1 MAATVLVGIAVGVTS
16 GLAAWWITARAIT
29 PKIELSEGI
38 SRLPDDSGVTP
49 WLHRVKVL
57 NVKRPWLPDAPL
69 VDVRVT
75 ASLRIQGLRK
85 GLPETWIR
93 IRIPV
98 GGDGEL
104 PIVMR
109 SRVVRLDAHAIEE
122 KYAPFLPPPLLDAWK
137 ERRLALDDLF
147 ELGSCAR
154 LEVVIGAS
162 HSYTGARSTV
172 VATYRPEDVTDGGFA
187 SGGLT
192 VQPGTSDLE
201 ELDADP

>member
-1 MAATVLVGIAVGVTS
+1 
-16 GLAAWWITARAIT
+16 
-29 PKIELSEGI
+29 
-38 SRLPDDSGVTP
+38 
-49 WLHRVKVL
+49 
-57 NVKRPWLPDAPL
+57 
-69 VDVRVT
+69 VT
-75 ASLRIQGLRK
+75 ASLRIRGLRK

-122 KYAPFLPPPLLDAWK
+122 KYTPFLPPRLLDAWR

>member
-38 SRLPDDSGVTP
+38 SRLPDDGGVTA

-109 SRVVRLDAHAIEE
+109 SRVVRLNAHAIEE
-122 KYAPFLPPPLLDAWK
+122 KYAPFLPPPLLDAWR
-137 ERRLALDDLF
+137 ERRLSLDDLF

-187 SGGLT
+187 RAGLT
-192 VQPGTSDLE
+192 VQPGTTDLE

>member
-1 MAATVLVGIAVGVTS
+1 MAATMVVGIAVGVVS
-16 GLAAWWITARAIT
+16 GLATWWITARAIT
-29 PKIELSEGI
+29 PRIKLSERI

-49 WLHRVKVL
+49 WLHRIKVL

-75 ASLRIQGLRK
+75 ASLRIRGLRK
-85 GLPETWIR
+85 GLPQTWIR

-104 PIVMR
+104 PILMR
-109 SRVVRLDAHAIEE
+109 SRVVRLEAHSIEE
-122 KYAPFLPPPLLDAWK
+122 KYALLLPPPLLAEWK
-137 ERRLALDDLF
+137 EGRLALDDLF

-154 LEVVIGAS
+154 LEVVVGAS

-187 SGGLT
+187 GGGLA
-192 VQPGTSDLE
+192 VEPGTSDLE

>member
-1 MAATVLVGIAVGVTS
+1 MAATILVGIAVGVIS
-16 GLAAWWITARAIT
+16 GLTAWWITARAIT

-49 WLHRVKVL
+49 WLHRVKIL

-69 VDVRVT
+69 VDVRVN
-75 ASLRIQGLRK
+75 ASLRIRGLRR

-93 IRIPV
+93 IKIPV

-122 KYAPFLPPPLLDAWK
+122 KYALFLPPALLDAWK
-137 ERRLALDDLF
+137 ARRLGLDDLF
-147 ELGSCAR
+147 GLGSSAR
-154 LEVVIGAS
+154 LEVVVGAS
-162 HSYTGARSTV
+162 HSYTGARSTI
-172 VATYRPEDVTDGGFA
+172 VATYRPEDVTDGVFA
-187 SGGLT
+187 DGGLT
-192 VQPGTSDLE
+192 VEPGTADLE